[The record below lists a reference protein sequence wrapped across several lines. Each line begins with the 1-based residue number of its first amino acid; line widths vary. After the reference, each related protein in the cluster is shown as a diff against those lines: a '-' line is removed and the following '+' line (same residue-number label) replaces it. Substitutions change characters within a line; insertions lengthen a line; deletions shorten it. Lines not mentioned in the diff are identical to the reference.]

1 MKPNTNETVNIK
13 VVHGP
18 FCPMVFVGIDGYDNE
33 FYQRVKLSIFN
44 NAFGPNA
51 GSRLDWNAAV
61 PGLQEFL
68 VIARWLDKGF
78 VCYPTFNHCGAKFM
92 NCIRRSLMDVDPAAY
107 DRFVNLFNSDALRAK
122 IEVLRDRL
130 EKSGEPQENTI
141 QIVDGAV
148 KTQEEAASAA
158 AGKKPSEEEVKW
170 AFKKVQAACCCIQKG
185 PSMMGFGGCN
195 RYQRWFTAWGLNSA
209 LDTLRKALDSAKE
222 EDKPDQPD
230 AAETPAPQEGLK
242 EIVGRLGRKDIVW
255 SNGDVYLQTGYYC
268 PRPSLP
274 MAMFWARYS
283 NWGGFVIED
292 LVIDPLSNGKVL
304 LTLPDEIKKVQDKYW
319 SILTNI
325 IGEDDV
331 RAAKAALDIFNKA
344 LDNAWKPKPEQPAS
358 AETPT
363 HQERLK
369 EAVEKL
375 GRKDV
380 ILEQE
385 GAYLLLRRH
394 ESVLPNTD
402 AIVQFLGYVADWD
415 NSQILHRFTGPLKEG
430 KILLTLPEKAKGA
443 ERVYRDFLGTILR
456 YYIVEDI
463 KTIQDELH
471 KIMAEQS
478 APKVERP

>member
-18 FCPMVFVGIDGYDNE
+18 FCPMAFVGIDGYDNE
-33 FYQRVKLSIFN
+33 FYQWVKLSIFN
-44 NAFGPNA
+44 NTFGPYM
-51 GSRLDWNAAV
+51 GSKPDWNAAV
-61 PGLQEFL
+61 PSLQEFL
-68 VIARWLDKGF
+68 VITRWLDKGF
-78 VCYPTFNHCGAKFM
+78 VCHPAFAHCGAKFV
-92 NCIRRSLMDVDPAAY
+92 NNTCRSLMDVDPAAH
-107 DRFVNLFNSDALRAK
+107 DRFINLFDSDALRTEIA
-122 IEVLRDRL
+122 VMRDRL
-130 EKSGEPQENTI
+130 EESAVLQEKTV

-148 KTQEEAASAA
+148 KTQEEVTQAA
-158 AGKKPSEEEVKW
+158 AGKKPSEEEIKR
-170 AFKKVQAACCCIQKG
+170 AFKKIQDACCYIPKF
-185 PSMMGFGGCN
+185 PSMMDFGGCN
-195 RYQRWFTAWGLNSA
+195 SYQRWFTAWGLNSA

-222 EDKPDQPD
+222 EDKPEQPD

-242 EIVGRLGRKDIVW
+242 EIVEQLGRKDIVW

-274 MAMFWARYS
+274 MAMFWARNS
-283 NWGGFVIED
+283 NWGGSAIED
-292 LVIDPLSNGKVL
+292 VVIDPLSNGKVL

-344 LDNAWKPKPEQPAS
+344 LDNAWRPKPEQPAS
-358 AETPT
+358 AEAPT
-363 HQERLK
+363 RQEGLK

-385 GAYLLLRRH
+385 GAYLFLRRH

-402 AIVQFLGYVADWD
+402 AIAQFLGYVADWN

-443 ERVYRDFLGTILR
+443 EHVYRDFLGTILR
-456 YYIVEDI
+456 YYIIEDI
-463 KTIQDELH
+463 KTIQDELR

-478 APKVERP
+478 APKVEKL